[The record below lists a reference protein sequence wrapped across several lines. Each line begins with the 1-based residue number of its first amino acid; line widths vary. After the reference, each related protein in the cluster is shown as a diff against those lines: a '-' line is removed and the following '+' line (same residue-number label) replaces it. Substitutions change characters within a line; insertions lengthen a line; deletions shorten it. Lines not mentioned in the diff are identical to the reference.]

1 MGYSKTRLTVI
12 IADAKFLDGKVLKQ
26 SLPVV
31 PLPVE
36 PDAPNLRRLLLPQ
49 GELAQFHNAEEG
61 VRYIAF
67 IELLPGQ
74 VRGNHYH
81 KAKEEMLYVI
91 QGEVL
96 LLVTDV
102 ESKVQAS
109 VSLRAGDLA
118 VIQTGVAHALRATA
132 PGQAIEFSATRFDPA
147 DIHPFRLA

>member
-1 MGYSKTRLTVI
+1 MSYSKTRLAVI

-36 PDAPNLRRLLLPQ
+36 PAAPHLRRLLLPQ

-61 VRYIAF
+61 IRYIAF
-67 IELLPGQ
+67 VELLPGQ

-81 KAKEEMLYVI
+81 QAKVELIYMI
-91 QGEVL
+91 RGEAVL
-96 LLVTDV
+96 FVADV
-102 ESKVQAS
+102 ESKAQAS
-109 VSLRAGDLA
+109 VNLRAGDL
-118 VIQTGVAHALRATA
+118 VLIRTGVAHALRPVE
-132 PGQAIEFSATRFDPA
+132 PGQVIEFSATRFDPA